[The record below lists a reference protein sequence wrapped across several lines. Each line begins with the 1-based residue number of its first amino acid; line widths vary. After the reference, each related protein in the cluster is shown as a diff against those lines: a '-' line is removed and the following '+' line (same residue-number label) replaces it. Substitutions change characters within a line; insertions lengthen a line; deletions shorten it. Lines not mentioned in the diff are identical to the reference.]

1 MDTAD
6 GTDAFVLG
14 KRKPDRPRHRK
25 RNQIREMSRKLVESG
40 QIPKKPC
47 LLCGSKKSLEIHHI
61 EPMRPDRFVF
71 LCRACHT
78 RAHRPLYRTIT
89 VPRAFGQFSVRPE
102 AAHPREEECR
112 E

>member
-14 KRKPDRPRHRK
+14 KRKPDRPRQRK
-25 RNQIREMSRKLVESG
+25 RNQIREMSRELVRAGE
-40 QIPKKPC
+40 IPQTPC
-47 LLCGSKKSLEIHHI
+47 LLCRSKEGLTIYHI

-71 LCRACHT
+71 LCKPCHA

-89 VPRAFGQFSVRPE
+89 VRRAFGQFSVRPE
-102 AAHPREEECR
+102 ATRQRKEVR
-112 E
+112 RG

>member
-14 KRKPDRPRHRK
+14 KRKPDRPRNRK
-25 RNQIREMSRKLVESG
+25 RNQIREMSRQLVESG
-40 QIPKKPC
+40 EISKRPC
-47 LLCGSKKSLEIHHI
+47 LLCGSQKSLTIHHT

-71 LCRACHT
+71 LCKPCHA

-89 VPRAFGQFSVRPE
+89 VRRAFGQFSVRPE
-102 AAHPREEECR
+102 ATRQRKEVCPG
-112 E
+112 

>member
-6 GTDAFVLG
+6 GTDAFELG
-14 KRKPDRPRHRK
+14 KRKRDRPRHRK

-40 QIPKKPC
+40 EIPKKPC
-47 LLCGSKKSLEIHHI
+47 LLCGSKKSLTIHHT

-71 LCRACHT
+71 LCKPCHA

-89 VPRAFGQFSVRPE
+89 VRRAVGQFSVRPE
-102 AAHPREEECR
+102 ATHPREEVCHE
-112 E
+112 